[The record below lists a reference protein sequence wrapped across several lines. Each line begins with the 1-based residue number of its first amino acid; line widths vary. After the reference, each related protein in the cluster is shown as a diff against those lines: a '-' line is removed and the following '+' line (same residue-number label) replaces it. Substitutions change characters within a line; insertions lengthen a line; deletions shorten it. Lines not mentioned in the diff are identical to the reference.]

1 MARVPV
7 IASPCPLRFR
17 TGPQR
22 GLDFCG
28 HCQRR
33 VHNLDAMSEAER
45 VAFLSGC
52 EDKVCVSY
60 TVRRPPSLVTVGAML
75 AGALASGSVAA
86 DGPEESPL
94 EWVRSVQPADTQAAD
109 CDEVIIVGGT
119 SHSVQWVDENE
130 VNAPDLPTIGEGE
143 WLPSDA
149 AKETSG

>member
-17 TGPQR
+17 NTPQP

-45 VAFLSGC
+45 VAFLTGC

-60 TVRRPPSLVTVGAML
+60 TVRRRPLVTVGAML
-75 AGALASGSVAA
+75 AGALASGAVAA
-86 DGPEESPL
+86 DGPEDSTL
-94 EWVRSVQPADTQAAD
+94 EWVRSVQPAENQAAD
-109 CDEVIIVGGT
+109 CDELIIVGGT
-119 SHSVQWVDENE
+119 SHAVQWVDESE
-130 VNAPDLPTIGEGE
+130 VSAPDLPTIGEAD

-149 AKETSG
+149 AKDTGG